1 MHVAPP
7 KIACKLLST
16 ERYGFSA
23 VRLKVLPHAK
33 SRAFRKLGSYEFYTY
48 KRVGTSLTAHVDP
61 FVVISDFEHSFIW
74 HRNRQCRGPWACVL
88 TRD

>member
-1 MHVAPP
+1 MQIIVDR
-7 KIACKLLST
+7 KIWILGRS
-16 ERYGFSA
+16 
-23 VRLKVLPHAK
+23 LKSPAARK
-33 SRAFRKLGSYEFYTY
+33 IPRAGSYEFYTY

>member
-1 MHVAPP
+1 MQIIVDR
-7 KIACKLLST
+7 KIWILGRS
-16 ERYGFSA
+16 
-23 VRLKVLPHAK
+23 LKSPA
-33 SRAFRKLGSYEFYTY
+33 ARKIPRVSEALGSYEFYTY